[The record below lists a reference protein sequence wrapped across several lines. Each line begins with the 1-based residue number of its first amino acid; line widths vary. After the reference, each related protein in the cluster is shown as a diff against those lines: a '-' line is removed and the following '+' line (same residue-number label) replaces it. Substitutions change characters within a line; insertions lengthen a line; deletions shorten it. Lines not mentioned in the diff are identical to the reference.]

1 MTTYESSIKQVYA
14 PQGAVYAKL
23 SDLTHLSVIK
33 ERMDDPAFAS
43 AVAAQVPAD
52 KLEQLRTAV
61 EGLDFSPDTV
71 TVTNSPIGPVT
82 LAIVERDEPK
92 CVKFELQN
100 APIKGNLWIQML
112 PPSDTPSKMRCTVG
126 VDMNFFMR
134 KMIEKQLKEGVEKLA
149 EMLSRIPYGY

>member
-52 KLEQLRTAV
+52 KLEQLRKDSRLQLTEEPAV
-61 EGLDFSPDTV
+61 LDALDRSRMSDDDSRVIVQPPCSADLIDE
-71 TVTNSPIGPVT
+71 S
-82 LAIVERDEPK
+82 AIRYAAFCP
-92 CVKFELQN
+92 CRL
-100 APIKGNLWIQML
+100 L
-112 PPSDTPSKMRCTVG
+112 PGCPR
-126 VDMNFFMR
+126 R
-134 KMIEKQLKEGVEKLA
+134 
-149 EMLSRIPYGY
+149 